1 MLELITV
8 MGTAVWLGILTS
20 ISPCPMATNIT
31 AISYVSRKIGKP
43 SQVFLTGLLYSLGRT
58 LAYTVLGIL
67 LVTSFLSA
75 PILSFML
82 QKYMNLVIGPLLIII
97 GIILLD
103 IIPISFSGRGLS
115 TKMQTRIDTMGIWGA
130 VPLGIFF
137 ALSFC
142 PVSAALFFGSLL
154 SLALT
159 HNSGVLLPASYGIA
173 TGLPV
178 LLFSILLSL
187 GVSRVA
193 KVYNKIQSYEKWA
206 RRITAVLFIL
216 VGLYYSLTQIFG
228 FSFYTSSI

>member
-20 ISPCPMATNIT
+20 ISPCPMATNLT

-43 SQVFLTGLLYSLGRT
+43 SQVFLTGLLYSLGRA

-82 QKYMNLVIGPLLIII
+82 QKYMNLVMGPLLIII

-130 VPLGIFF
+130 VPLGVFF

-154 SLALT
+154 SLAVT

>member
-1 MLELITV
+1 MLDLITV

-82 QKYMNLVIGPLLIII
+82 QKYMNLVMGPLLIIV

-159 HNSGVLLPASYGIA
+159 HNSGVLLPASYGLA

-187 GVSRVA
+187 GVSHVA